1 MVYGAV
7 SGNQTRRYPHVKE
20 HYQTT
25 KEHFHDS
32 PNAKEPNKTSTFGLL
47 YNNSTHFMDRRL
59 DPKPVSRSSMVGGGA
74 TTLKFGQ
81 GESKPITWSGRL
93 PESSYRGNGTFE
105 LANGLTYSYRS
116 HKPVKLVPYASL
128 TKSEY
133 QANYN
138 RTAQASEHPRWVTM
152 RAPYSVDY
160 KTTGRFNGTGGY

>member
-1 MVYGAV
+1 M
-7 SGNQTRRYPHVKE
+7 SG
-20 HYQTT
+20 
-25 KEHFHDS
+25 
-32 PNAKEPNKTSTFGLL
+32 
-47 YNNSTHFMDRRL
+47 M
-59 DPKPVSRSSMVGGGA
+59 
-74 TTLKFGQ
+74 
-81 GESKPITWSGRL
+81 
-93 PESSYRGNGTFE
+93 PERFCVGNGIGPDTMNAWGE
-105 LANGLTYSYRS
+105 VHPAGVSDPSSPPRAARTGLTYSYRS